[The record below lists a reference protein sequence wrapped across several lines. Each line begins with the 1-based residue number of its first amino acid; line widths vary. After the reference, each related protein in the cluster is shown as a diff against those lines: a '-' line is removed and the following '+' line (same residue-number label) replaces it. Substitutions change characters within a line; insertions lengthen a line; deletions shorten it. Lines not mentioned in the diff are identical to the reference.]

1 MATTVSEPK
10 LDRRSDPKILRP
22 HAAIDARRLFM
33 VGGGLVLLATTANV
47 FLATALRG
55 WLAVPTSFE
64 PLGIPSVASFTIIGM
79 IGAILVFA
87 WTARAQ
93 ADPGRRFIS
102 IAAAVLVVSWV
113 PDLFIW
119 ATRAFPGTSTAG
131 VLSLMTLHLVAA
143 SCAVLMLSRYGV
155 ASEQL

>member
-1 MATTVSEPK
+1 MATTASERK
-10 LDRRSDPKILRP
+10 LDRRLDPKNVRP
-22 HAAIDARRLFM
+22 RSAVSARRLFV
-33 VGGGLVLLATTANV
+33 VGGSLVLLATAVNL

-64 PLGIPSVASFTIIGM
+64 PLGIPGVASLTIIGM
-79 IGAILVFA
+79 IGATLVFG

-93 ADPGRRFIS
+93 ADPGRRFVS
-102 IAAAVLVVSWV
+102 IAAAVLVVSWL

-119 ATRAFPGTSTAG
+119 ATRVFPGTSTAG

-143 SCAVLMLSRYGV
+143 CCAVLMLSRYGV
-155 ASEQL
+155 ASERL

>member
-1 MATTVSEPK
+1 MATTFSEPR
-10 LDRRSDPKILRP
+10 LDRQSDPTIRRA
-22 HAAIDARRLFM
+22 HAAINARRLFM

-47 FLATALRG
+47 LLATALRG
-55 WLAVPTSFE
+55 WLAVPSSFE
-64 PLGIPSVASFTIIGM
+64 PLGIPTVASFTIIGM

-87 WTARAQ
+87 WTARTQ
-93 ADPGRRFIS
+93 ADPGRRFTS
-102 IAAAVLVVSWV
+102 IAAAGLVISWL

-131 VLSLMTLHLVAA
+131 VLSLITLHLVAA

-155 ASEQL
+155 ASERF